1 MGRRTKAR
9 ELALQSLYE
18 LEFPEKELAE
28 VLRQQ
33 ADRRGS
39 HAESEDFAAR
49 LLERVYAERASLD
62 ASIDAQLENWDP
74 RRVSMVLRNILRLA
88 LAEGRY
94 FPEQPR
100 SVILDE
106 AVTLARKFDS
116 EDGSRFVNGV
126 LDKLLSDEDSAA

>member
-18 LEFPEKELAE
+18 LEFPEKDLAE

-39 HAESEDFAAR
+39 HSESEDFAAR
-49 LLERVYAERASLD
+49 LLERVYSERASLD

-74 RRVSMVLRNILRLA
+74 RRVSIVLRNILRLA